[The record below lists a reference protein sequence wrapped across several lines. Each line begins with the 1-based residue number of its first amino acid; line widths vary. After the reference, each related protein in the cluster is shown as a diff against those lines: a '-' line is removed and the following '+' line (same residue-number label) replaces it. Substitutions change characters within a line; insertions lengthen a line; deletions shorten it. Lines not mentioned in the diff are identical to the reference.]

1 MGYGYIQFNRFCY
14 SWYQHPKIL
23 IFLKTTLRPILK
35 AKPFFSQSLLCWLAI
50 WTDFSL
56 RIIEPLKGTY
66 KTLVTFCSAM
76 KFLLMKLVSFTWQV
90 FSGPK
95 IKKLIFGVFT
105 IPYEVKIFRTPKMLA
120 TFKCTNLSAIISH
133 KPIHF
138 WTLHIEAMNFC
149 VTPCS
154 ENTFWKIY
162 YCKVWKSMECHKIT
176 FESLVMTNTCNI
188 RNAPKNLSSGPLC
201 PFGLQ

>member
-1 MGYGYIQFNRFCY
+1 M
-14 SWYQHPKIL
+14 
-23 IFLKTTLRPILK
+23 K
-35 AKPFFSQSLLCWLAI
+35 AKLFFSQSLLCWLAI

-56 RIIEPLKGTY
+56 HIFEPLKGTY
-66 KTLVTFCSAM
+66 KTLVTFRSAM
-76 KFLLMKLVSFTWQV
+76 KFLLMKLVSFTWQL
-90 FSGPK
+90 FLGPK
-95 IKKLIFGVFT
+95 FKNLIFGVFA
-105 IPYEVKIFRTPKMLA
+105 IPYVVKNYSVSKILA
-120 TFKCTNLSAIISH
+120 TIKCTILSAIISH
-133 KPIHF
+133 KQIHF
-138 WTLHIEAMNFC
+138 WTSHIEAMNFC

-188 RNAPKNLSSGPLC
+188 RNAPRYHSSGPPC